1 MDGDERNL
9 QPQETMILCSIEQS
23 PFGDMLLASD
33 EGKIVFS
40 SFIENKAQS
49 LKELDFYLKLK
60 EWKLVKEDIHQSF
73 VQGLIN
79 KNNAFT
85 NRLHPVGTTFQ
96 KRIWDELLKI
106 PAGETRTYLQ
116 VAIEIGSP
124 SSARAVGTA
133 IGANPIA
140 WLIPCH
146 RVIQTTGGLGGYRW
160 GLERKKSL
168 LDWEKS
174 INPHQ
179 MKQFNQIPLFPDTG
193 SQAYPV

>member
-23 PFGDMLLASD
+23 PFGDMLMASD

-49 LKELDFYLKLK
+49 LKELGFYLKLK
-60 EWKLVKEDIHQSF
+60 EWKLVEEAIHQP
-73 VQGLIN
+73 VVEKMIN
-79 KNNAFT
+79 DINVT
-85 NRLHPVGTTFQ
+85 DLLHPVGTTFQ

-106 PAGETRTYLQ
+106 PVGETRTYLQ

-124 SSARAVGTA
+124 SSARAVGTG

-174 INPHQ
+174 MNPHQ
-179 MKQFNQIPLFPDTG
+179 MKQFSQIPLSPDTG